1 MHIDAA
7 SVAHSSMKDALAGL
21 AIASEATVEQFRPIG
36 DQVLVKPDSPA
47 ETYKSLIYIPQSAQK
62 HDNYLRTGTVVAV
75 GLGDM
80 LPGGAR
86 GPMQSKVGDRVIYDQ
101 ASNRVVRFGGEE
113 YAILRDEQ
121 HVICIFEEDSGLPF
135 ESL

>member
-1 MHIDAA
+1 MRIDAA
-7 SVAHSSMKDALAGL
+7 AAAHSSMKDALAGL
-21 AIASEATVEQFRPIG
+21 AIASEASPETFRPIG
-36 DQVLVKPDSPA
+36 DQVMVRPDTPA
-47 ETYKSLIYIPQSAQK
+47 ETYKSCIIIPHSARQ
-62 HDNYLRTGTVVAV
+62 HEGYLRTGTVVAV

-86 GPMQSKVGDRVIYDQ
+86 GPMQCRVGDRVVYDQ
-101 ASNRVVRFGGEE
+101 ASNRVVRFNGEE

-121 HVICIFEEDSGLPF
+121 HIIAVYEEDSGLPF

>member
-1 MHIDAA
+1 MRIDAA
-7 SVAHSSMKDALAGL
+7 AAAHSSMKDALAGL
-21 AIASEATVEQFRPIG
+21 AIASEASPETLRPIG
-36 DQVLVKPDSPA
+36 DQVMVKPDSPA
-47 ETYKSLIYIPQSAQK
+47 ETYRSCIYIPQTAQK
-62 HDNYLRTGTVVAV
+62 HDGYLRTGTVVAV

-80 LPGGAR
+80 LVGGAR
-86 GPMQSKVGDRVIYDQ
+86 GPMQSKVGDRVVYDQ

-121 HVICIFEEDSGLPF
+121 HIIAIYEEDSGLPF

>member
-7 SVAHSSMKDALAGL
+7 SVAHSSLKNALAAL
-21 AIASEATVEQFRPIG
+21 AIASEATPEDFRPIG

-47 ETYKSLIYIPQSAQK
+47 ETYRSCIIIPHSARK
-62 HDNYLRTGTVVAV
+62 HDGYLRTGTVMAV

-86 GPMQSKVGDRVIYDQ
+86 GPMQSKVGDRVVYDQ

-121 HVICIFEEDSGLPF
+121 HILAIYEEDSGLPF